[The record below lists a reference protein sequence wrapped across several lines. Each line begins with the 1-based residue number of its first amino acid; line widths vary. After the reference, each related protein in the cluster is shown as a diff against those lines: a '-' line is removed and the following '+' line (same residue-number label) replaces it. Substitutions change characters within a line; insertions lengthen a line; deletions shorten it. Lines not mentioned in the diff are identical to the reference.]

1 MKVKCTSVEGRAKSL
16 QKHVEKYL
24 EQGWRIEHY
33 STAAVSAETTL
44 GAGIKLIHSL
54 IWQKDE

>member
-1 MKVKCTSVEGRAKSL
+1 VTVKCTSVDGGAKKL

-24 EQGWRIEHY
+24 EQGWQIEHY

-44 GAGIKLIHSL
+44 GTSIKLIHSL
-54 IWQKDE
+54 IWRKD